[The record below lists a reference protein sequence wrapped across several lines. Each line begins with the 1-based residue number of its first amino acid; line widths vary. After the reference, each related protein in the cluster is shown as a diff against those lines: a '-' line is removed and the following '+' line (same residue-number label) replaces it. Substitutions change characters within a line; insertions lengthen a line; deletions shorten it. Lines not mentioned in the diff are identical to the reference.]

1 MFWPAIR
8 ANVVQLV
15 VQGARAVAVELVN
28 GRPRGAWADRDED
41 GCPYCAMRHLVG
53 QALLDALAARRTP
66 NPAAAAYYRGAIAD
80 NLRAA
85 QRIGLQPEVLLHP
98 RGADLADRIRHEL
111 AQQQPDLEAQAH
123 RLADIVAELEAL
135 AEARNLPPVEEGP
148 TR

>member
-15 VQGARAVAVELVN
+15 VQGARAVAIELVN
-28 GRPRGAWADRDED
+28 GGGGGRRGDLDAG

-80 NLRAA
+80 SLRAA
-85 QRIGLQPEVLLHP
+85 QRIGLQPEVLLNP
-98 RGADLADRIRHEL
+98 RGAEVSDRIRHEL
-111 AQQQPDLEAQAH
+111 AQQQPELESQAR
-123 RLADIVAELEAL
+123 RLADIVQELELL
-135 AEARNLPPVEEGP
+135 AEARNLPPGEGP
-148 TR
+148 TT